1 MWGHV
6 QDRAGTV
13 AVRLAL
19 SVYAVSS
26 VRRSAAPRGGV
37 RTRCS
42 RRHQLPVDLERQGP
56 VGIITLNRPEAL
68 NALSL
73 EMLDQLDAALDVVE
87 GDAELRAVIITGA
100 GQKAFSAGADIGAM
114 REATALEARAYAQRG
129 HQAIN
134 RLESFPRP
142 IIAAVNGYA
151 LGGGC
156 EFCLA
161 CDIRLASDR
170 ATFGLPE
177 VNLGIMPGWGGTQRL
192 ARATSP
198 GFAKELIFTGRM
210 CRAEEA
216 HAHGL
221 VNHVYPHDTLMAE
234 AITLAELI
242 ATKPP
247 WAISAAKEVVN
258 LALEGDLR
266 GHLARELDAFALAF
280 TTEDQREGMAAF
292 LEKRQPTFAGR

>member
-1 MWGHV
+1 M
-6 QDRAGTV
+6 
-13 AVRLAL
+13 
-19 SVYAVSS
+19 
-26 VRRSAAPRGGV
+26 
-37 RTRCS
+37 
-42 RRHQLPVDLERQGP
+42 PVDIERQGP
-56 VGIITLNRPEAL
+56 VGIVTLNRPEAL

-73 EMLDQLDAALDVVE
+73 EMLDQLDGVLDVVE
-87 GDAELRAVIITGA
+87 RDAEIRVLIITGA
-100 GQKAFSAGADIGAM
+100 GEKAFSAGADIGAM

-129 HQAIN
+129 HQVIN
-134 RLESFPRP
+134 RVESFPRP

-156 EFCLA
+156 EFSLA

-170 ATFGLPE
+170 ASFGQPE

-210 CRAEEA
+210 CRAAEA
-216 HAHGL
+216 HAQGL
-221 VNHVYPHDTLMAE
+221 ANHVYAPDELMGE
-234 AITLAELI
+234 AIALAEQI
-242 ATKPP
+242 AAKPT
-247 WAISAAKEVVN
+247 WAVAAAKEVIN

-292 LEKRQPTFAGR
+292 LDKRPAKFEGH

>member
-1 MWGHV
+1 
-6 QDRAGTV
+6 
-13 AVRLAL
+13 
-19 SVYAVSS
+19 
-26 VRRSAAPRGGV
+26 
-37 RTRCS
+37 
-42 RRHQLPVDLERQGP
+42 
-56 VGIITLNRPEAL
+56 VGIVTLNRPEAL

-73 EMLDQLDAALDVVE
+73 EMLDQLDGVLDIVERDTEIRAL
-87 GDAELRAVIITGA
+87 IITGA
-100 GQKAFSAGADIGAM
+100 GEKAFSAGADIGAM

-129 HQAIN
+129 HQVIN
-134 RLESFPRP
+134 RVEAFPRP

-156 EFCLA
+156 EFSLA

-170 ATFGLPE
+170 ATFGQPE

-210 CRAEEA
+210 CPASEA
-216 HAHGL
+216 HAMGL
-221 VNHVYPHDTLMAE
+221 ANHVYPHGELMDHALE
-234 AITLAELI
+234 LAQQI
-242 ATKPP
+242 AGKPT
-247 WAISAAKEVVN
+247 WAIAAAKEVIN

-280 TTEDQREGMAAF
+280 TTQDQREGMAAF
-292 LEKRQPTFAGR
+292 LEKRPAKFEGH